1 MKGTRLINI
10 RVGDWCWFRYEW
22 VEYLLSEMRTG
33 IFELTGGVEP
43 TGRWL
48 LGTCVGSNFFRQ
60 FPQLGFTSISPNR
73 SKILRVAVALG

>member
-22 VEYLLSEMRTG
+22 VEYLLSEMCTG

-48 LGTCVGSNFFRQ
+48 LGT
-60 FPQLGFTSISPNR
+60 
-73 SKILRVAVALG
+73 

>member
-1 MKGTRLINI
+1 MFLTERELSRHRDNGALEDLMKGTRLINI

-48 LGTCVGSNFFRQ
+48 LGT
-60 FPQLGFTSISPNR
+60 
-73 SKILRVAVALG
+73 